1 MELLDIDD
9 LVRLTGTSRSGLA
22 KWRAAG
28 TGPAYVKLGR
38 AVRYCRSDVDAWLA
52 SRRRT
57 ATWQPTAANDNA
69 PAGKQEAA

>member
-1 MELLDIDD
+1 MELLSIDD
-9 LVRLTGTSRSGLA
+9 LADATGVSRSGLA

-28 TGPAYVKLGR
+28 TGPAYIKLGR

-52 SRRRT
+52 SRRLT
-57 ATWQPTAANDNA
+57 ATWQPANDST